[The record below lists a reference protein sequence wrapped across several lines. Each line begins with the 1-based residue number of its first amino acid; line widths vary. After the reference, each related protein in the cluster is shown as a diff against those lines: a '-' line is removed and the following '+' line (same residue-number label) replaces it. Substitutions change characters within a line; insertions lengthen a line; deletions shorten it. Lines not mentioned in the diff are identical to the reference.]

1 MICVYI
7 FEVIPIIVISPFCH
21 LILVLLKV
29 CKVNFS
35 VLLHT
40 YLGVNYISGS

>member
-7 FEVIPIIVISPFCH
+7 FGVIPIVVISSLCH
-21 LILVLLKV
+21 LILVLLEV